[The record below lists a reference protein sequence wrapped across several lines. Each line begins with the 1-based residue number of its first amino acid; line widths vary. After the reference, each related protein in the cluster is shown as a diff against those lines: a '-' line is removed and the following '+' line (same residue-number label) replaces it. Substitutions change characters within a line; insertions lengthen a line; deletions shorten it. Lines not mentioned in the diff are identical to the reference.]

1 MDNRRKLDILLPAQ
15 AELEEIAR
23 VHMALSGPQSAR
35 NITDRIY
42 DAMDQLT
49 RFPLSG
55 PPVRDDELSAAGYRY
70 ILAGKYLVFYPL
82 LGNTVV
88 IYHIAHGASEYP
100 KVSVKPSLHKKTLSQ
115 VFTWLRAKKI
125 ILCRQQERSRA
136 AEAKHFVTGPSP
148 SPQQRIRATLSSG
161 TGLTHSLWRSG

>member
-1 MDNRRKLDILLPAQ
+1 MDSRCKLDILPPAQ

-55 PPVRDDELSAAGYRY
+55 PSVRDDELSAAGYRY
-70 ILAGKYLVFYPL
+70 ILAGKYLMFYRL
-82 LGNTVV
+82 LGDTVV
-88 IYHIAHGASEYP
+88 IYHIAHGASDYP
-100 KVSVKPSLHKKTLSQ
+100 KLLKTS
-115 VFTWLRAKKI
+115 FF
-125 ILCRQQERSRA
+125 S
-136 AEAKHFVTGPSP
+136 
-148 SPQQRIRATLSSG
+148 
-161 TGLTHSLWRSG
+161 

>member
-1 MDNRRKLDILLPAQ
+1 MDYRCKLDILPPAQ

-35 NITDRIY
+35 SITDRIY

-70 ILAGKYLVFYPL
+70 ILAGKYLMFYRL
-82 LGNTVV
+82 LGDTVV
-88 IYHIAHGASEYP
+88 IYHIAHGASDYP
-100 KVSVKPSLHKKTLSQ
+100 KLLKTS
-115 VFTWLRAKKI
+115 FF
-125 ILCRQQERSRA
+125 S
-136 AEAKHFVTGPSP
+136 
-148 SPQQRIRATLSSG
+148 
-161 TGLTHSLWRSG
+161 

>member
-1 MDNRRKLDILLPAQ
+1 MDYRCKLDILPPAQ

-55 PPVRDDELSAAGYRY
+55 PSVRDDELSAAGYRY
-70 ILAGKYLVFYPL
+70 ILAGKYLMFYRL
-82 LGNTVV
+82 LGDTVV

-100 KVSVKPSLHKKTLSQ
+100 TL
-115 VFTWLRAKKI
+115 
-125 ILCRQQERSRA
+125 
-136 AEAKHFVTGPSP
+136 
-148 SPQQRIRATLSSG
+148 
-161 TGLTHSLWRSG
+161 LTTSFFS

>member
-1 MDNRRKLDILLPAQ
+1 MDYRCKLDILPPAQ

-23 VHMALSGPQSAR
+23 AHMALSGPQSAR

-55 PPVRDDELSAAGYRY
+55 PPVRNDELSAAGYRY
-70 ILAGKYLVFYPL
+70 ILAGKYLMFYRL
-82 LGNTVV
+82 LGDTVV

-100 KVSVKPSLHKKTLSQ
+100 KLLKTS
-115 VFTWLRAKKI
+115 FF
-125 ILCRQQERSRA
+125 S
-136 AEAKHFVTGPSP
+136 
-148 SPQQRIRATLSSG
+148 
-161 TGLTHSLWRSG
+161 

>member
-1 MDNRRKLDILLPAQ
+1 MDYRCKLDILPPAQ

-55 PPVRDDELSAAGYRY
+55 PSVRDDELSAAGYRY
-70 ILAGKYLVFYPL
+70 ILAGKYLMFYRL
-82 LGNTVV
+82 LGDTVV
-88 IYHIAHGASEYP
+88 IYHIAHGASDYP
-100 KVSVKPSLHKKTLSQ
+100 KLLKTAFFS
-115 VFTWLRAKKI
+115 
-125 ILCRQQERSRA
+125 
-136 AEAKHFVTGPSP
+136 
-148 SPQQRIRATLSSG
+148 
-161 TGLTHSLWRSG
+161 